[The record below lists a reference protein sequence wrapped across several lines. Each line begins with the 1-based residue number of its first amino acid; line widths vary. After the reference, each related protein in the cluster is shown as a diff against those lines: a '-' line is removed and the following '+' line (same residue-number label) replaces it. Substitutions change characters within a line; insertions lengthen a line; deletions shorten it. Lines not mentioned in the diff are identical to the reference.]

1 MLNEL
6 NQDYKIIQLA
16 FKLRNME
23 KTWWKKNGGTKNVTI
38 DCSSSTFTAQTP
50 VQNSKGWNGHHPKS
64 AAHSHHHST

>member
-23 KTWWKKNGGTKNVTI
+23 KNLVKKMV
-38 DCSSSTFTAQTP
+38 
-50 VQNSKGWNGHHPKS
+50 VQKM
-64 AAHSHHHST
+64 